1 MSLKTEILDSAF
13 CTLLLTWSPLTA
25 MGYMTYFPPWSSRGA
40 HSGLSGSCSAPKLWP
55 SSWVVTRSASCGD
68 DDEQFLCHTHTH
80 SNNSKGAGINQ
91 SERLVHFHLGQDG
104 LAVVLGAGE
113 ASVQVDHSLLI

>member
-1 MSLKTEILDSAF
+1 MNN
-13 CTLLLTWSPLTA
+13 
-25 MGYMTYFPPWSSRGA
+25 
-40 HSGLSGSCSAPKLWP
+40 SC
-55 SSWVVTRSASCGD
+55 V
-68 DDEQFLCHTHTH
+68 THTH

>member
-1 MSLKTEILDSAF
+1 ME
-13 CTLLLTWSPLTA
+13 
-25 MGYMTYFPPWSSRGA
+25 MTNN
-40 HSGLSGSCSAPKLWP
+40 SC
-55 SSWVVTRSASCGD
+55 VT
-68 DDEQFLCHTHTH
+68 HTHTH